1 MGILKYIR
9 RIAIFIFIL
18 NCQPFRAILKKKIN
32 NKIVPNTVMRK
43 NNLWNKVFSWLTPF
57 WIKCLLCMEHF
68 ELLFN
73 LYRSVSIYQR
83 LILLLFFLRNLYMLW
98 MTKNCYFTTLMIL
111 LKSIRTTS
119 FDKIHLYKSIL
130 DKVAIN
136 LYIFHTIS
144 SQYQYIFYVWKTLHL
159 K

>member
-1 MGILKYIR
+1 MRLKRSRMGILKYIR

-43 NNLWNKVFSWLTPF
+43 NNLWNKVFSWLTPY

-98 MTKNCYFTTLMIL
+98 MTKT
-111 LKSIRTTS
+111 
-119 FDKIHLYKSIL
+119 
-130 DKVAIN
+130 V
-136 LYIFHTIS
+136 IS
-144 SQYQYIFYVWKTLHL
+144 LHL
-159 K
+159 WYYQKCELLVLSRFICTNPF